1 MEWWGLGVGV
11 VGVIVSIGGLVFAIL
26 AYRSANLAKNAAESA
41 EDAANMARG
50 ETQRAIG
57 RNLSSMDIERAVA
70 LINRLKDLH
79 LEGGWRAALWLYQ
92 ELRRT
97 LTDIRGSLPRE
108 LEQFGNVIE
117 EAVPQLT
124 VMETQV
130 TRSLYERNEPEDT
143 LRMIAILSAI
153 QQELETLQSNMIYPE
168 TRGGN

>member
-1 MEWWGLGVGV
+1 
-11 VGVIVSIGGLVFAIL
+11 
-26 AYRSANLAKNAAESA
+26 
-41 EDAANMARG
+41 MARG

-57 RNLSSMDIERAVA
+57 RSNLSSMDIERAVA

-153 QQELETLQSNMIYPE
+153 QQELETLQSNMMP
-168 TRGGN
+168 TRRLAEAIRWWKCAT